1 MPAPNKA
8 KEFLAAVPAGE
19 EPLLDA
25 LERWLRSTTG
35 VVVPR
40 EAWDWSKIAPHLQPT
55 YRVVDDGGTEQA
67 RGKDLE
73 ALKAP
78 LRPQFEQAME
88 EVASDAG
95 LARSGE
101 TTWAFGTLDESA
113 TLTRAGHRVTVFPAL
128 VDEGATVGLGVFGST
143 DEAEARHRLG
153 VRRLLLLALLAPVG
167 RRAARPAVDARPAG
181 AGRLAVRR
189 TCRRCLWTAGP
200 RLSVGWSM
208 VVLRSDP
215 RPTSQ
220 RWWRVRAPPPGP
232 R

>member
-1 MPAPNKA
+1 M
-8 KEFLAAVPAGE
+8 
-19 EPLLDA
+19 
-25 LERWLRSTTG
+25 
-35 VVVPR
+35 VPR

-88 EVASDAG
+88 EVAADTG

-153 VRRLLLLALLAPVG
+153 VRRLLLLALDAPARTRSCSTACRLRERLGLAGTPYGAVASCWRTAG
-167 RRAARPAVDARPAG
+167 PRWSVVSSTRDRRCGSEADVRRAARDRARASAPRRACGTCWPSCSGCSTAGGAPTRCSAG
-181 AGRLAVRR
+181 A
-189 TCRRCLWTAGP
+189 P
-200 RLSVGWSM
+200 R
-208 VVLRSDP
+208 
-215 RPTSQ
+215 
-220 RWWRVRAPPPGP
+220 
-232 R
+232 